1 MTDGSASIS
10 PLRARVSTGY
20 GRLDEALQG
29 GFLAGSAVVLSA
41 PASDEVPLLL
51 RNFLTPT
58 QGQGLL
64 ICRSLWAAQAISQAE
79 SDNLMVLVCSEA
91 VPPSKNIIP
100 GRSVDNL
107 TEVNLQIN
115 EGLKACEP
123 KRVALDILSEVLLRH
138 KVLLT
143 RKWLSEFLSRLRS
156 SGITTLA
163 VINPYMH
170 AKEDVEA
177 IVDLFDGNL
186 ELFEQ
191 NVEGSLR
198 KFLRVKWMHG
208 VEITEKEFQLVDL
221 TAKPQTQPTRQVAV
235 PVTAYKEPRWATL
248 LISRTEELSK
258 LRRLFDSALANRSN
272 LVALRGEAGVGK
284 SRLMHEFGSYAQ
296 TKGATVL
303 SGRATENGLP
313 YAPWVDVTRQYTS
326 AAPGEALRRMLGG
339 NASELVKLVPD
350 IAAKLG
356 TIPPPRPLGEAQ
368 DKIRFYETVTQF
380 FIAASN
386 QAPLLL
392 LFEDMQYADQP
403 SLDLLEYFVRSTN
416 NLCVLTIC
424 SAPPQQ
430 EAEEGPLEQVF
441 LKLNRERIL
450 KSINVKNLE
459 EPETVELIEA
469 AFGEHA
475 VSPEFAELVYQHTSG
490 NPFFVEEVLH
500 SLVEDGTIFR
510 TEKGWDR
517 KPIQDI
523 TIPQTVKMALRGRLT
538 KLDHETLS
546 LLQWAAVVGVE
557 FDFEVLK
564 EATQLSD
571 DTLLEKLESTVKQGL
586 VVEVPRQTNT
596 FAFAD
601 KRIRELLLDELIQ
614 LKKKRCHAKIAE
626 AMEKTYAKNLESRA
640 EAIAAHYS
648 DAENK
653 ELALKYSIMAGDRN
667 RTIFAHEQA
676 VKDYARAL
684 TLIGEGKDAERAGV
698 LYKLAQSQASGGMFQ
713 ESIQSYRQA
722 IASYEK
728 LHDAESCARIIPQMS
743 WVVYRVEGARE
754 ALSVAKQALK
764 YVEGVKES
772 PAAAGI
778 YSNLAN
784 LLGTIDEVEETKEWA
799 QKALGVGEKSGNF
812 TAVAESL
819 FVNGVNLVDTGSVD
833 EGLPL
838 LEKCLEVASQ
848 HEIYDQTTLALLNL
862 AVYTYPRDL
871 GKSRSFALHWLDLGK
886 RENNPNEQANALCLL
901 SFLDWL
907 GGSWTAAL
915 EEVNETFEIQKRL
928 EFNIRSF
935 VAEVWGGM
943 LRLSLGDMEQA
954 ERYFEAAA
962 ARNEQQIHRIVQ
974 TNLGI
979 GKLRFE
985 QGRLE
990 EAQTAL
996 EKCVDAFKKAEFSTM
1011 PLLHIETLL
1020 LLTSIYSKRGRV
1032 EEACKMSEWTERL
1045 AETLKSDAG
1054 LAMASQAKAAL
1065 HSASAGG
1072 KTPEE
1077 SYLECLALWE
1087 KAGWPYY
1094 KAKALM
1100 AYSAIISQTNPEES
1114 KKRVREAAEIF
1125 MKLGAKRDLESA
1137 QAKLTAKS

>member
-1 MTDGSASIS
+1 
-10 PLRARVSTGY
+10 
-20 GRLDEALQG
+20 
-29 GFLAGSAVVLSA
+29 
-41 PASDEVPLLL
+41 
-51 RNFLTPT
+51 
-58 QGQGLL
+58 
-64 ICRSLWAAQAISQAE
+64 
-79 SDNLMVLVCSEA
+79 
-91 VPPSKNIIP
+91 
-100 GRSVDNL
+100 
-107 TEVNLQIN
+107 
-115 EGLKACEP
+115 
-123 KRVALDILSEVLLRH
+123 
-138 KVLLT
+138 
-143 RKWLSEFLSRLRS
+143 
-156 SGITTLA
+156 
-163 VINPYMH
+163 
-170 AKEDVEA
+170 
-177 IVDLFDGNL
+177 
-186 ELFEQ
+186 
-191 NVEGSLR
+191 
-198 KFLRVKWMHG
+198 
-208 VEITEKEFQLVDL
+208 
-221 TAKPQTQPTRQVAV
+221 
-235 PVTAYKEPRWATL
+235 
-248 LISRTEELSK
+248 
-258 LRRLFDSALANRSN
+258 
-272 LVALRGEAGVGK
+272 
-284 SRLMHEFGSYAQ
+284 MHEFGSYAQ
-296 TKGATVL
+296 TKGASVL
-303 SGRATENGLP
+303 SGRATENELP

-326 AAPGEALRRMLGG
+326 AAPGETLRRMLGG

-380 FIAASN
+380 FIAISN
-386 QAPLLL
+386 QDPLLL

-416 NLCVLTIC
+416 NLRVLTIC

-430 EAEEGPLEQVF
+430 GAEVAPLEQVF
-441 LKLNRERIL
+441 LKLNRERML
-450 KSINVKNLE
+450 ANINVKNLG

-469 AFGEHA
+469 AFGEQA
-475 VSPEFAELVYQHTSG
+475 FSPEFAELVYQHTSG
-490 NPFFVEEVLH
+490 NPFFVEEILH

-523 TIPQTVKMALRGRLT
+523 AIPQTVKTALKSRLT
-538 KLDHETLS
+538 KLDQETLS

-557 FDFEVLK
+557 FEFEVLK
-564 EATQLSD
+564 EATQLND

-586 VVEVPRQTNT
+586 VVEVQGNT

-601 KRIRELLLDELIQ
+601 ERIRELLLDELIQ

-626 AMEKTYAKNLESRA
+626 AMEKTYAKTLESRA
-640 EAIAAHYS
+640 EAIAAHYW

-667 RTIFAHEQA
+667 RTIYAHEQA
-676 VKDYARAL
+676 AKDYARAL
-684 TLIGEGKDAERAGV
+684 TLIDEGKDAEKAGV
-698 LYKLAQSQASGGMFQ
+698 LDKLAQSQASAGMFQ
-713 ESIQSYRQA
+713 ESIKTYRQA
-722 IASYEK
+722 TATYEK
-728 LHDAESCARIIPQMS
+728 LHDTESCARIIPQMS

-754 ALSVAKQALK
+754 ALSVAKEALK
-764 YVEGVKES
+764 YVEDAKES
-772 PAAAGI
+772 AAAAGI

-819 FVNGVNLVDTGSVD
+819 FVSGVNLVDTGRVV

-838 LEKCLEVASQ
+838 LEKCLDVASQ

-871 GKSRSFALHWLDLGK
+871 SKARSFALRWLELGK

-907 GGSWTAAL
+907 GGSWTVAL
-915 EEVNETFEIQKRL
+915 EEINETFEIQKRL

-943 LRLSLGDMEQA
+943 LRLSLGDIEQA
-954 ERYFEAAA
+954 KRYFEAAA
-962 ARNEQQIHRIVQ
+962 ARSEEQIHRVVQ
-974 TNLGI
+974 TNLGF
-979 GKLRFE
+979 GKLSLE
-985 QGRLE
+985 QDRLE
-990 EAQTAL
+990 EAQAYL

-1032 EEACKMSEWTERL
+1032 EEADKMSEWAERL

-1054 LAMASQAKAAL
+1054 LAMASEAKAAL
-1065 HSASAGG
+1065 HSASGDRKAAEG
-1072 KTPEE
+1072 

-1094 KAKALM
+1094 KAKALI
-1100 AYSAIISQTNPEES
+1100 AYSTVIAQINPEES
-1114 KKRVREAAEIF
+1114 KQRVCEAAEIF

-1137 QAKLTAKS
+1137 QAKLTAKA

>member
-29 GFLAGSAVVLSA
+29 GFLEGSAVVLSA

-64 ICRSLWAAQAISQAE
+64 ICRSLSAAQAISQTE

-107 TEVNLQIN
+107 TEVNLQIS

-138 KVLLT
+138 KVLQT

-156 SGITTLA
+156 RGVTTLA

-208 VEITEKEFQLVDL
+208 VDITEKEFQLIDL
-221 TAKPQTQPTRQVAV
+221 TAKPQTQTTRQVAV
-235 PVTAYKEPRWATL
+235 PVTAFKEPRWTTP

-258 LRRLFDSALANRSN
+258 LRSLFDNALAKRSN

-296 TKGATVL
+296 TNGASVL

-380 FIAASN
+380 FKAVSN

-403 SLDLLEYFVRSTN
+403 SLDLLQYFVRSTN
-416 NLCVLTIC
+416 NLRVLTIC

-430 EAEEGPLEQVF
+430 GAESGPLEQVF
-441 LKLNRERIL
+441 FELNRERML
-450 KSINVKNLE
+450 ENINVKNLG

-469 AFGEHA
+469 AFGEQA
-475 VSPEFAELVYQHTSG
+475 VSPEFANLVYQHTSG

-500 SLVEDGTIFR
+500 SLVENGTIFR

-523 TIPQTVKMALRGRLT
+523 AIPQTVKTALRSRLT
-538 KLDHETLS
+538 KLDKETLS
-546 LLQWAAVVGVE
+546 MLQWAAVVGVE

-571 DTLLEKLESTVKQGL
+571 DTLLDKLESTVKQGL
-586 VVEVPRQTNT
+586 VVEVPRQANT

-601 KRIRELLLDELIQ
+601 ERIRELLLDELIQ

-626 AMEKTYAKNLESRA
+626 AMEKTYAKNLEGRA

-648 DAENK
+648 DADNK
-653 ELALKYSIMAGDRN
+653 VLALRYSIIAGDRN

-676 VKDYARAL
+676 ARDYSRAL
-684 TLIGEGKDAERAGV
+684 TLIDEGKDAERAGV
-698 LYKLAQSQASGGMFQ
+698 LDKLAQSQASGGMFQ
-713 ESIQSYRQA
+713 ESIQTYRQA
-722 IASYEK
+722 IATYER
-728 LHDAESCARIIPQMS
+728 LHDAESCARIIPQLS
-743 WVVYRVEGARE
+743 WVVYRVEGAQE

-764 YVEGVKES
+764 YVEDAKES
-772 PAAAGI
+772 AAAAGI

-784 LLGTIDEVEETKEWA
+784 LLGTIDEVEEAKEWA
-799 QKALGVGEKSGNF
+799 RKAQGVGEKSGNF

-819 FVNGVNLVDTGSVD
+819 FVNGVNLVDTGRVD

-838 LEKCLEVASQ
+838 LEKCLAVASQ

-871 GKSRSFALHWLDLGK
+871 SRARNFAAHWLELSK

-907 GGSWTAAL
+907 GGSWAAAL
-915 EEVNETFEIQKRL
+915 EEVNATFEIQKRL

-962 ARNEQQIHRIVQ
+962 ARNEEQIHRIVQ

-979 GKLRFE
+979 GKVRFE

-990 EAQTAL
+990 ETQASL
-996 EKCVDAFKKAEFSTM
+996 EKCIDAFKKAEFSTM

-1020 LLTSIYSKRGRV
+1020 LLTSIYYKQGRV
-1032 EEACKMSEWTERL
+1032 EEASKMGDWALRL
-1045 AETLKSDAG
+1045 AGTLKSDAG
-1054 LAMASQAKAAL
+1054 LAMAEEARANVLLSKENRNGAL
-1065 HSASAGG
+1065 E
-1072 KTPEE
+1072 TYRE
-1077 SYLECLALWE
+1077 ALGFWE
-1087 KAGWPYY
+1087 KAHWPYY
-1094 KAKALM
+1094 KAKTLI
-1100 AYSAIISQTNPEES
+1100 AYSEALAQSKPEES
-1114 KKRVREAAEIF
+1114 HRRLLEAAEIF
-1125 MKLGAKRDLESA
+1125 RKLGARRDLERIEPRLSSKA
-1137 QAKLTAKS
+1137 